1 MSSINCY
8 KFNADKNI
16 LFLPETNQLLVDD
29 ISIRME
35 PLQVKLLQ
43 ALIEHHGE
51 VMSASRLADLVWQRK
66 NVSDNLVRQVI
77 SQLRAH
83 LSDSA
88 KPHKII
94 QTIPKKGYL
103 LLPKVLLADSDYIS
117 LQTQPVDANE
127 SQRQKRRF
135 YSKLIPVLA
144 SISIFIISITVGYL
158 HSTKNISDAE
168 QISIYLSS
176 ATSGSNIDTTFT
188 SSIQNYIYYTLRTA
202 KNITVFLKGRDVIKP
217 GSQDSTYI
225 TTTNYDIHGDVYNIT
240 MNIYNKHYQLLKTFN
255 ASFSRSDFVS
265 AVGSLITDVKSFLL
279 PNITNHSIN
288 FKQETNVGNYYEWV
302 DISDGVVG
310 LYQGKVHSTL
320 TSVMPKLLTLKGN
333 GNNSYLINALLAYS
347 YSVRY
352 LNQHQPEDKKIA
364 LKMAQLA
371 FTQDPLCDISNVT
384 LGLSLIINGKEQ
396 EAYPYLYYAVENS
409 ASPLSY
415 YLISLSAELSG
426 NNIGSALYK
435 EKFMKM
441 KQQAGAEFEL
451 SIPLTISDTSSL
463 Q

>member
-1 MSSINCY
+1 
-8 KFNADKNI
+8 
-16 LFLPETNQLLVDD
+16 
-29 ISIRME
+29 
-35 PLQVKLLQ
+35 
-43 ALIEHHGE
+43 
-51 VMSASRLADLVWQRK
+51 
-66 NVSDNLVRQVI
+66 
-77 SQLRAH
+77 
-83 LSDSA
+83 
-88 KPHKII
+88 
-94 QTIPKKGYL
+94 
-103 LLPKVLLADSDYIS
+103 
-117 LQTQPVDANE
+117 
-127 SQRQKRRF
+127 
-135 YSKLIPVLA
+135 
-144 SISIFIISITVGYL
+144 
-158 HSTKNISDAE
+158 
-168 QISIYLSS
+168 
-176 ATSGSNIDTTFT
+176 
-188 SSIQNYIYYTLRTA
+188 
-202 KNITVFLKGRDVIKP
+202 
-217 GSQDSTYI
+217 
-225 TTTNYDIHGDVYNIT
+225 

-279 PNITNHSIN
+279 PSITNHSIN
-288 FKQETNVGNYYEWV
+288 FKQETNAGNYYEWV

-364 LKMAQLA
+364 LEMAQLA
-371 FTQDPLCDISNVT
+371 FTQDPLCDISNVA